1 MDGFTDR
8 VLVTG
13 ASGFIGR
20 AVVAALRN
28 RDVPV
33 TAVDREPPDQSWDS
47 GVEVVTGDLADQQV
61 CIAAFETRP
70 RAVIHLAALTS
81 VLRSVDAPMRTFAEN
96 VTITQVLLELSRG
109 SGVGQFVLASTNAV
123 VGDVGASTI
132 TADLPLR
139 PLTPYGATKAA
150 GEMLLSAYSGSY
162 GLSTA
167 ALRFT
172 NVYGPG
178 MSHKDSFV
186 PRLMRAALTGT
197 GVRVYGDGLQRRDL
211 VYIDDVVAA
220 ILLALDNGF
229 DGRAIVGSGSSVSV
243 LELVE
248 AVRSVTGSPIPA
260 EHVDAPAGEM
270 PAVVV
275 DVSASAEAL
284 GYKPTVSLADGLSR
298 TWLYFRDQ

>member
-1 MDGFTDR
+1 MDGFADR

-20 AVVAALRN
+20 AVVAALRQ

-260 EHVDAPAGEM
+260 EQVDAPAGEM

-298 TWLYFRDQ
+298 TWQYFRDQ